1 MAPHVVKN
9 CRKLQDLAKHCYG
22 AGGSNVLVA
31 DDSFGDGFGLRLWRM
46 KCGVQEIECDVTAAE
61 FEREE
66 GGNQV
71 LGGGTDV
78 ME

>member
-1 MAPHVVKN
+1 
-9 CRKLQDLAKHCYG
+9 
-22 AGGSNVLVA
+22 
-31 DDSFGDGFGLRLWRM
+31 M
-46 KCGVQEIECDVTAAE
+46 KYGVQEMECDVTAAE